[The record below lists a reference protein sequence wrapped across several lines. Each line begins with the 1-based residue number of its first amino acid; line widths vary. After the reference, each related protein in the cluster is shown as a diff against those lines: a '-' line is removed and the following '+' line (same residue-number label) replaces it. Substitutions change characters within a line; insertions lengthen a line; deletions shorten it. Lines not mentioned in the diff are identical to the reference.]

1 MYLELGHTAARHSK
15 LAVMRMPNDFGCSVA
30 THFIKKL
37 SILKKKIGIKSMHLE
52 KKLKCIMK
60 VRMYINISFIIIE
73 TLI

>member
-15 LAVMRMPNDFGCSVA
+15 PNDFGCSVA